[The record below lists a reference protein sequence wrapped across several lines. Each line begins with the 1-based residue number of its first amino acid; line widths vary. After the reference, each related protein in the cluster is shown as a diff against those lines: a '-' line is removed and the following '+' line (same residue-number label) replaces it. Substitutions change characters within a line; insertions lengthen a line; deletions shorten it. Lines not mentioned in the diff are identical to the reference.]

1 MGIPGLA
8 RRSEPYAEC
17 RSAQQLHGYQAIV
30 DGPSLAYHAHKLA
43 LAGSPKVPSYEEI
56 NDEAIRWLNSLE
68 AANIKVSRIV
78 FDGALP
84 ASKQN
89 ERKHR
94 LEQNNSRIRNYRV
107 QYPTASCPVPTYL
120 GSILHAYLA
129 PALREAL
136 LDTPFAPRTRIEPGE
151 ADDWCA
157 LHAKDY
163 ARSVIFTS
171 DTDLLLY
178 SYPAETL
185 IVFFQDAD
193 VSAGFKSY
201 SPEEIRKRL
210 ALKSLAQFA
219 FAITQQPSH
228 TSDDLLRDARTL
240 DLSSDAFLEFSG
252 RYTGRT
258 SVPSHFAKDGGQL
271 SSLQNLDVRIS
282 EFVHQALNKSQ
293 IPLVYLPLL
302 VEDPN
307 QSSAWS
313 SGQDYRILAYSVL
326 ASNTSTIHEYRRK
339 AQGISVQELNL
350 QTADFSSSDML
361 AHIGGVSK
369 WAADRDL
376 TPGMMWP
383 LFALSIVL
391 LDSKTTP
398 PIPAVLHML
407 NGEFD
412 NSWEFI
418 HLTARL
424 QAVLYSL
431 RILRQVIAVHQAIDR
446 SSNLVADDALKQMA
460 SYLANLPSIA
470 DTFTVPGQSRKLL
483 AEHERLKNMVQEIYI
498 ASGVE
503 IPTEYVSHKKKKKQS
518 REAERK
524 KKKQEQRQQ
533 GKPHVSNLY
542 SMLQG

>member
-1 MGIPGLA
+1 MPFDLLPHSCVGLQLINV
-8 RRSEPYAEC
+8 RS
-17 RSAQQLHGYQAIV
+17 
-30 DGPSLAYHAHKLA
+30 K
-43 LAGSPKVPSYEEI
+43 
-56 NDEAIRWLNSLE
+56 
-68 AANIKVSRIV
+68 IV

-84 ASKQN
+84 ASKRN
-89 ERKHR
+89 ERVHR
-94 LEQNNSRIRNYRV
+94 LEQNNSRVRNYRV
-107 QYPTASCPVPTYL
+107 QYPAASCPIPTYL

-129 PALREAL
+129 PSLREAL
-136 LDTPFAPRTRIEPGE
+136 LDTPFAQRTRIEPGE

-163 ARSVIFTS
+163 ARSIIFTS

-178 SYPAETL
+178 GYPAETL

-201 SPEEIRKRL
+201 SPEQIRKRL
-210 ALKSLAQFA
+210 QLDSLVQFA
-219 FAITQQPSH
+219 FAITREPSH
-228 TSDDLLRDARTL
+228 TSDDLLREARTL
-240 DLSSDAFLEFSG
+240 DLSSKTFLEFSG
-252 RYTGRT
+252 RYAGRT
-258 SVPSHFAKDGGQL
+258 KVPSHFTKDGGQPL
-271 SSLQNLDVRIS
+271 SLQNLDVRIS
-282 EFVHQALNKSQ
+282 EFVDQALNKSPT
-293 IPLVYLPLL
+293 PLVYLPLL

-313 SGQDYRILAYSVL
+313 SGQDYRNLAYLILAS
-326 ASNTSTIHEYRRK
+326 STSTIHEYRRK

-350 QTADFSSSDML
+350 QTADISSSDML
-361 AHIGGVSK
+361 AHISGVRK
-369 WAADRDL
+369 WAADRNL
-376 TPGMMWP
+376 ASGITWP

-391 LDSKTTP
+391 LESKTTP
-398 PIPAVLHML
+398 PIPLVLHML

-431 RILRQVIAVHQAIDR
+431 RMLQQIISVHQAIHGTE
-446 SSNLVADDALKQMA
+446 SAVDDVLIQMA
-460 SYLANLPSIA
+460 KHLVTLPSIA

-483 AEHERLKNMVQEIYI
+483 AEHERLKDMVEEIYI
-498 ASGVE
+498 ASGIE
-503 IPTEYVSHKKKKKQS
+503 IPTEHVSNKKKKKQS

-533 GKPHVSNLY
+533 AKPSTSNVY